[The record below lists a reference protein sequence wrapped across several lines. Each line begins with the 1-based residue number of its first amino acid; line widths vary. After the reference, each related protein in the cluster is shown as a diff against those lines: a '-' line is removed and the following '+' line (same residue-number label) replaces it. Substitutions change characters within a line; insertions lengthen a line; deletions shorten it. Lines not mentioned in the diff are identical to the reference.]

1 MAMSME
7 LERRSID
14 QDTEPAKVKRG
25 LELSAYFTKANLELP
40 HRKIALSEAMRLAH
54 NRKNFASA
62 ANYAT
67 RFLALNPNGSGKP
80 IENVCN
86 PIPSSHLHYFN
97 NS

>member
-1 MAMSME
+1 ME

-14 QDTEPAKVKRG
+14 QATDLEKVKRG

-54 NRKNFASA
+54 NKKNYLSA

-67 RFLALNPNGSGKP
+67 RFLTLNPNGSGKS
-80 IENVCN
+80 IENVG
-86 PIPSSHLHYFN
+86 IPLLLHHLAEHFY
-97 NS
+97 